1 MNVGDRVRVEDENS
15 AVEGTIVETWIVN
28 GHVYIKVHYLD
39 HLYISRSTAQ
49 YKVSVLAPA
58 EPLEIGTMFQDPD
71 GYDYVK
77 FSNIAGIKQNWIGVL
92 SGNHYSW
99 EDIPK

>member
-15 AVEGTIVETWIVN
+15 AVEGTIVETWLVN
-28 GHVYIKVHYLD
+28 GHVYVKVCYLD
-39 HLYISRSTAQ
+39 HMYISRSTSQ
-49 YKVSVLAPA
+49 YEVSVLAPA
-58 EPLEIGTMFQDPD
+58 EPLALGTMFKDAD

-77 FSNIAGIKQNWIGVL
+77 WSDRAAHRENWIGVL